1 MLNLYFRMKSFFD
14 DEKGQALM
22 EYGLILVLIA
32 VVVALMLTG
41 IGTSLSNSY
50 SSINSAVQPPAG
62 AGGG

>member
-14 DEKGQALM
+14 DENGQALV

-50 SSINSAVQPPAG
+50 SSVNSCLNP
-62 AGGG
+62 GG